1 MLSHLAP
8 QRMYPSLLARK
19 MITPSEASA
28 KRFSTGRS
36 HRGTLQHSCPRGR
49 FIPEQPI
56 AFRNT
61 FGRGFLG
68 SRSATCSA
76 GLRVRP
82 NLSAVSSCAAATST
96 ISSKSS
102 PLFDHQ
108 RRTLFDWALRP
119 YACAAVASSAV
130 PLSTLSAGFSK
141 CSLSLLVAPWKAL
154 PTALVILPAA
164 WAVPAVYRLCFS
176 NCSRGAV
183 AGVFTF
189 FMQFT
194 LTFLPVPAFEN
205 LFAELTFYITALCMT
220 FFMYNLFP
228 ELMLED
234 GIWIFYSALFVLP
247 MLPLAF
253 SYLPLF
259 ATRTYFIL

>member
-1 MLSHLAP
+1 MLSHLLP
-8 QRMYPSLLARK
+8 KRMCPSLLGR
-19 MITPSEASA
+19 ITPGETSA
-28 KRFSTGRS
+28 KRFLTGMRTVAPGRPAPTAFHSYTLRSSTLCSTVG
-36 HRGTLQHSCPRGR
+36 
-49 FIPEQPI
+49 IPN
-56 AFRNT
+56 F
-61 FGRGFLG
+61 
-68 SRSATCSA
+68 SAA
-76 GLRVRP
+76 
-82 NLSAVSSCAAATST
+82 ASCASANTT
-96 ISSKSS
+96 PRSS
-102 PLFDHQ
+102 PLCDQ

-119 YACAAVASSAV
+119 YACAAAASGAV